1 MENDRLNSDLITRDY
16 FDSLLI
22 AMRHIDSEKADT
34 GIKIFGKKFSMP
46 IATAALSHLGNTTEG
61 GMAKMAKGAAMA
73 DALCFSG
80 MGEADELKSMCDTG
94 ASVIKI
100 VKPHEKNEKVFAKI
114 LEAEEAGCFGVGMD
128 IDHAFSGDGEY
139 DNVMGLPMRPK
150 SLSELIS
157 FTESTNLPFVI
168 KGVLSVQDAKKCLEA
183 GAKGIVVSHHHGI
196 MRSAVPPLMVLP
208 EIKKAV
214 GSRMTI
220 FVDCGVE
227 SGMDAY
233 KALALGADAVCVG
246 RAIMGPLK
254 EKGAEGVCETLKNM
268 NAELKSVMERTAC
281 VKLSKIDDSVIYHR
295 NF

>member
-1 MENDRLNSDLITRDY
+1 MENDRLDSDRITREY
-16 FDSLLI
+16 YDSLLI
-22 AMRHIDSEKADT
+22 AMRHIDSVIPDT
-34 GIKIFGKKFSMP
+34 GVKLFGKRFSMP
-46 IATAALSHLGNTTEG
+46 ICTAALSHLNNTCED
-61 GMAKMAKGAAMA
+61 GMAKMAEGAFMA

-80 MGEADELKSMCDTG
+80 MGEADELKRMCETD

-128 IDHAFSGDGEY
+128 IDHAFSADGNY
-139 DNVMGLPMRPK
+139 DNVCGLPMRPK
-150 SLSELIS
+150 SLRELIS
-157 FTESTNLPFVI
+157 FVESTHLPFVI

-220 FVDCGVE
+220 FVDCDIE

-254 EKGAEGVCETLKNM
+254 DNGAAGVRDKLNEMK
-268 NAELKSVMERTAC
+268 AELTAVMERTAC
-281 VKLSKIDDSVIYHR
+281 DRLNKIDDSVIYHR

>member
-1 MENDRLNSDLITRDY
+1 MGNDRQDSDRITRDY

-22 AMRHIDSEKADT
+22 AMRHIDSVLPDT
-34 GIKIFGKKFSMP
+34 GIKIFGRRFSMP
-46 IATAALSHLGNTTEG
+46 IATAALSHLNNTAED
-61 GMAKMAKGAAMA
+61 GMAKMARGAFMA

-80 MGEADELKSMCDTG
+80 MVEADELKAMCDTK

-114 LEAEEAGCFGVGMD
+114 LEAEEAGCFAVGMD
-128 IDHAFSGDGEY
+128 IDHAFSGSGEY

-150 SLSELIS
+150 SLKELIS

-168 KGVLSVQDAKKCLEA
+168 KGVLSVQDAKKCMEA
-183 GAKGIVVSHHHGI
+183 GAAGIVVSHHHGI
-196 MRSAVPPLMVLP
+196 MKSAVPPLMVLP

-220 FVDCGVE
+220 FVDCGIE
-227 SGMDAY
+227 SGTDAY

-254 EKGAEGVCETLKNM
+254 ENGAEGVCEKLKSM
-268 NAELKSVMERTAC
+268 NAELKSVMARTAAS
-281 VKLSKIDDSVIYHR
+281 KLCKIDSSVIYHR